1 MPKSNDRNSSPTR
14 PQPAAPGARPAAGVT
29 SQGSVTSRQLFAG
42 RRELLI
48 EHEGQTYRLRI
59 TQQNKLILNK

>member
-1 MPKSNDRNSSPTR
+1 MAESSDRKSSSTL
-14 PQPAAPGARPAAGVT
+14 PQPTVLPGAHAGTVPAPGCIA
-29 SQGSVTSRQLFAG
+29 SQQLFAG

-48 EHEGQTYRLRI
+48 EHAGQTYRLRI